1 MIQTRVFSAIVG
13 ETGEGAV
20 AGERPGAAAFD
31 GNGRVVADGGAS
43 LGVVQDVDGAG
54 EAAAVFQGHGQIGDG
69 ILRQLT
75 QPKRDGAAVYGR
87 DLTREGLAESISLR
101 SY

>member
-1 MIQTRVFSAIVG
+1 MRIQYFPAPHTSAQYGAVGQGDGVAVKMDGAVVG

-31 GNGRVVADGGAS
+31 GNGRVVADG
-43 LGVVQDVDGAG
+43 
-54 EAAAVFQGHGQIGDG
+54 
-69 ILRQLT
+69 
-75 QPKRDGAAVYGR
+75 AAVYGR